1 MKIESAADYVASM
14 QAATLPPDDAA
25 ADVRAAVVAV
35 SRVLSLAPMLSFDLA
50 IPAATDFLDVDGA
63 ADVRRS

>member
-1 MKIESAADYVASM
+1 M

-35 SRVLSLAPMLSFDLA
+35 GRVLSLAPMLSFDLA